1 MKIKNIRKRR
11 LNWRAKNSLF
21 NLWSKWM
28 IYIASDVKNAKTK
41 SRKTNGIRIILNYC
55 SDFNS
60 TNVFIQEQDVK
71 GLLDSL
77 GLTTF

>member
-1 MKIKNIRKRR
+1 
-11 LNWRAKNSLF
+11 
-21 NLWSKWM
+21 M
-28 IYIASDVKNAKTK
+28 IYIASDVKNTKTK

-55 SDFNS
+55 SDFNI